1 MFSFLRVIRLQ
12 IVSRIAAAMAVAIVV
27 GQLTIS
33 WLNLCG
39 TSPESLAALTL
50 GTGFGVILMSWLIGR
65 IPPRLFDRSMILF
78 TVVPA
83 TVLAA
88 FSWWIPAS
96 LNATLLAGCDSIDP
110 TWPCSTLLTLIFPA
124 TIVAFVI
131 SATGL
136 FFRLGNHQQNLPWP
150 DAALTGVPGLVA
162 LLVPVWFGQSTVPL
176 AASVTAMI
184 AFAAATKLLTRSSSS
199 SSTAID
205 NATVCHSDQSAFA
218 MVSSATFESVLPFAA
233 SGILIIALLEIFG
246 RLMPGNLPVLIQT
259 VALTAIALVI
269 LSRPLTIR
277 LLNPQILQFAAILV
291 LTLLP
296 SLFGR
301 LAGLNLTLNTAGF
314 SAWSV
319 LFQRSLQCALF
330 CTAALMPAI
339 CWAGENRKSFSA
351 SSVILPILTGIL
363 LALAAVSQNVSPVLI
378 LSVGIL
384 LHAISLIGDRLT
396 HRSDSL
402 VTKRALVLP
411 TLSLLSTSL
420 VALGSIET
428 STTSSFLFSERTAAA
443 VKRGVA
449 EDMIA
454 QSYASR
460 LVTTVPTPS
469 GEITV
474 WRRTGDVFE
483 FQRNGILI
491 GRVSTDT
498 NVSPQPAEDI
508 LPAILALSNH
518 AQPSRVL
525 VLGDDTGACLRV
537 CSHFPL
543 QEIVAVRTDSNLTE
557 LARKYTWSRQQL
569 PPDRDE
575 RVQIMHE
582 PATIAV
588 RRRELKRFDVV
599 IASSESGLQDGAA
612 CHYSA
617 EFYHAVRSRMSTNA
631 VFCQRFRQ
639 SELGPAPLKA
649 VMSTLM
655 KMFVNVGVIQT
666 VPGEI
671 VLLASDSETGLID
684 SGSLARLQRDHARR
698 EIATA
703 GWDWAQIAILPLLD
717 ARDPLGMFSRDIPT
731 PPISIANA
739 GLAMSVPWETARSAD
754 KLSELQAA
762 FAPHQQ
768 QILAAVPATEDVE
781 EIKRRLS
788 ALAQQLEILA
798 GMPDQPW
805 TYRKSLQMEMKQS
818 PRPPRDL
825 IESGKI
831 TKVAHP
837 LDLLR
842 QNYFITL
849 GKALT
854 AASRGELNT
863 DLIRRMDPFTDNF
876 EPLMTHFAHYEII
889 RLHELSQHP
898 NPAEEFR
905 HRMHIVFFTSP
916 TDASV
921 RPVISAV
928 QQLVDHPSLIADE
941 TDRYDILNSLLQ
953 KMIERWEART
963 AWEPRS
969 TLRVQNDVDLSV
981 SVANRALALMED
993 LCDAASVEKADFYS
1007 RRRFLNAALINPL
1020 RVYRDQVLAHRMK
1033 SETPVEL
1040 NTEDPHDVPLLINSG
1055 IGLNTN

>member
-1 MFSFLRVIRLQ
+1 MFSLHRVMRLPT
-12 IVSRIAAAMAVAIVV
+12 VSRVAAAMAVAIVV
-27 GQLTIS
+27 GQLAVS

-39 TSPESLAALTL
+39 TTPESLAALAL

-65 IPPRLFDRSMILF
+65 IPTGLSDRSRIVF

-83 TVLAA
+83 AVLAA
-88 FSWWIPAS
+88 VSWWIPAS

-110 TWPCSTLLTLIFPA
+110 AWPCSSLLTLIFPA
-124 TIVAFVI
+124 TIATFVT
-131 SATGL
+131 ATTGL
-136 FFRLGNHQQNLPWP
+136 FFRLGNHQQNMPWT
-150 DAALTGVPGLVA
+150 DAALTGAPGVIA
-162 LLVPVWFGQSTVPL
+162 LSVPVWFGQTTVPL
-176 AASVTAMI
+176 AASVTVMT
-184 AFAAATKLLTRSSSS
+184 AFAVATKLLMRPATRIS
-199 SSTAID
+199 
-205 NATVCHSDQSAFA
+205 NAPVCPSGRLSFTRVKPA
-218 MVSSATFESVLPFAA
+218 VFETIVPFAA
-233 SGILIIALLEIFG
+233 SGILSVALLEIFG
-246 RLMPGNLPVLIQT
+246 RLMPGDLPVLIQT
-259 VALTAIALVI
+259 VFLTAIGLII

-277 LLNPQILQFAAILV
+277 LLNPQILQSAAILM
-291 LTLLP
+291 LALLP
-296 SLFGR
+296 LLFGP
-301 LAGLNLTLNTAGF
+301 LAELNLKLNTAGL

-319 LFQRSLQCALF
+319 LFQRSLQCAVF
-330 CTAALMPAI
+330 FAAALTPAI
-339 CWAGENRKSFSA
+339 CMARENRESTPA
-351 SSVILPILTGIL
+351 ESVILPFLTGIL
-363 LALAAVSQNVSPVLI
+363 LALEAVSQNVSAILI
-378 LSVGIL
+378 LSSGIL
-384 LHAISLIGDRLT
+384 LYGVSLFGERLT
-396 HRSDSL
+396 KRGEVL
-402 VTKRALVLP
+402 VMKRTLVLP
-411 TLSLLSTSL
+411 ALSLLSISL
-420 VALGSIET
+420 VSLGSIAT

-443 VKRGVA
+443 MQRGVA
-449 EDMIA
+449 EDLIA
-454 QSYASR
+454 QSCASR

-474 WRRTGDVFE
+474 WRRTGDIYE

-518 AQPSRVL
+518 VQPSRVL

-543 QEIVAVRTDSNLTE
+543 QEIVAVRTDRNITQ

-588 RRRELKRFDVV
+588 RRRELRRFDIV
-599 IASSESGLQDGAA
+599 IAAGETGVQGGTA
-612 CHYSA
+612 CQYTA
-617 EFYHAVRSRMSTNA
+617 EFYEAIRSRMSVNA

-639 SELGPAPLKA
+639 SDLGPEPLKA

-655 KMFVNVGVIQT
+655 NSFVNVGVIQT

-671 VLLASDSETGLID
+671 VLLASDSENGLID
-684 SGSLARLQRDHARR
+684 SGFLARLQREHARR

-717 ARDPLGMFSRDIPT
+717 VRDPLGMYSRGIST

-739 GLAMSVPWETARSAD
+739 GLAMSVAWETARRAD

-842 QNYFITL
+842 QNYFISL

-863 DLIRRMDPFTDNF
+863 DLIRRLDIFTDNF
-876 EPLMTHFAHYEII
+876 EPLITHFAHYEII

-905 HRMHIVFFTSP
+905 HRMHIAFFTSP

-921 RPVISAV
+921 RPIISAV
-928 QQLVDHPSLIADE
+928 QQLVDRPSLIADE

-969 TLRVQNDVDLSV
+969 ALRVQNDVDLSV
-981 SVANRALALMED
+981 SVANRALALMEE
-993 LCDAASVEKADFYS
+993 LCDAASVEKADFYA
-1007 RRRFLNAALINPL
+1007 RRRFLNAALIKPL
-1020 RVYRDQVLAHRMK
+1020 RDYRDQVLAHRMK

-1040 NTEDPHDVPLLINSG
+1040 NTEDPHDLPLLINSES
-1055 IGLNTN
+1055 GLNTN